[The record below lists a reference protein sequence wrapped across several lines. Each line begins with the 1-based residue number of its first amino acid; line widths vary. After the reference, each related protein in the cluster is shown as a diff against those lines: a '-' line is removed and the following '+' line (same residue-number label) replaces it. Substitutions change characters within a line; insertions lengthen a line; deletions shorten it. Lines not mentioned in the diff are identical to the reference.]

1 MNYSETKYE
10 IFQPDEKTKLA
21 SHIWLPDSAP
31 KAILIAIHGGMAFAG
46 DWVNTALYFKDKGIA
61 TYALDLRWHGDY
73 PKNNPG
79 EKNFFHIDSY
89 DTYANDID
97 LYIKDVKK
105 NNPGIPVFILAHS
118 NGALISL
125 YYGLTSGKDLDIKG
139 VITSSP
145 WIVNVVKISPVLLA
159 VAKLIAFI
167 LPKMEVAP
175 EPLTDV
181 LTHDKEITAR
191 HHADE
196 ASGVRGTTGSA
207 KLAGASAKAQK
218 FVFDNISSWEVAPIL
233 GIIAGDDHLA
243 DPEGSETSLNSIT
256 KQPVEIV
263 KYPQNFHEN
272 FNEINRKEV
281 WDLCYKWIEKQLK
294 N

>member
-1 MNYSETKYE
+1 MDYAETKYE
-10 IFQPDEKTKLA
+10 IFQPDAKTKLA
-21 SHIWLPDSAP
+21 SHIWLPRGKP
-31 KAILIAIHGGMAFAG
+31 RAILVAVHGGMAYAG
-46 DWVNTALYFKDKGIA
+46 DWVNTALYFKGKGLA
-61 TYALDLRWHGDY
+61 TYALDLRWHGDF

-89 DTYANDID
+89 DTYARDLD
-97 LYIKDVKK
+97 LYIKDVKEK
-105 NNPGIPVFILAHS
+105 NPGIPLIILSHS

-125 YYGLTSGKDLDIKG
+125 YYGLTIGKKTDIKG
-139 VITSSP
+139 VIVSSP
-145 WIVNVVKISPVLLA
+145 WIVNKVKVSPVLLA
-159 VAKLIAFI
+159 AARIISIFH
-167 LPKMEVAP
+167 PKMAVAP

-207 KLAGASAKAQK
+207 KLAVASAKAQK
-218 FVFDNISSWEVAPIL
+218 YVAKNMSQWEMAPL
-233 GIIAGDDHLA
+233 LAIIAGDDHLA
-243 DPEGSETSLNSIT
+243 DPEGSEKALKSVTL
-256 KQPVEIV
+256 KPVEMV

-281 WDLCYKWIEKQLK
+281 WDVCMKWIEKLI
-294 N
+294 